1 MFSKSTGILA
11 QLPPVNELFVMLE
24 KKMIQPVTEEKK
36 KASDKSHLKERV
48 EVNCN

>member
-36 KASDKSHLKERV
+36 KPLIKVISRKGWK
-48 EVNCN
+48 